1 MSVFSASRSSYPL
14 GRATSRPRQ
23 ERSIGSWARSR
34 LAGRTNRRLVAVS
47 ERAAH
52 RLGQHLGPTW
62 QVVRLPDPDA
72 ASVADDHAG
81 FLAIG
86 PSGVFAISV
95 VDQGRQRVMIAG
107 DVIQI
112 QGRRPP
118 YVLRARKFARTVR
131 SALTTAVGTRVPVV
145 PVLTFVG
152 SGAISAHGLPT
163 GCLAVPLKELGA
175 VLLAAGDKIAPET
188 ARKLADVAGHPLTWV
203 QR

>member
-14 GRATSRPRQ
+14 GRAASRRQ
-23 ERSIGSWARSR
+23 ERSIGGWARSR
-34 LAGRTNRRLVAVS
+34 HSGRANRRVVAVC
-47 ERAAH
+47 ERAAT
-52 RLGQHLGPTW
+52 RLGQDLGPTW
-62 QVVRLPDPDA
+62 KIVHIPDPDA

-86 PSGVFAISV
+86 PSGVFAVSV

-112 QGRRPP
+112 KGTRPP

-131 SALTTAVGTRVPVV
+131 SALTASVGTRVPVV

-163 GCLAVPLKELGA
+163 GCLAVSLKELGA
-175 VLLAAGDKIAPET
+175 VLLGAGDKIAPET
-188 ARKLADVAGHPLTWV
+188 ARKLADVASHPLTWV
-203 QR
+203 ER